1 MANIIQQAQNG
12 VISTTG
18 NYVPLYTSTI
28 SPIYHRPGNRHR
40 PNYHVVSSTPAPF
53 VVTGDPIAQHP
64 YLSTVNYNNELPAV
78 ISSTPFPQNY
88 DGGYSATPAPISV
101 YTATTPTTLINNY
114 EYPSSTPSPFVRTT
128 PQPGYDSR
136 NTVYIT
142 PAPKTFVT
150 NGYTSQQ
157 NYLRNDLLLPQQ
169 QFVSEFN
176 HNVNFGNHPELD
188 PYYPQQQQYDHNLQQ
203 AFELPTVQPLYN
215 KFRNSF
221 SSIRPSAFDRINRRY

>member
-1 MANIIQQAQNG
+1 MANIIQQAQTG

-28 SPIYHRPGNRHR
+28 APIYNRPSHRHR
-40 PNYHVVSSTPAPF
+40 PNYHVSSTPAPF
-53 VVTGDPIAQHP
+53 VVTTGVPTAQQP
-64 YLSTVNYNNELPAV
+64 YLSTVNYNNELPV
-78 ISSTPFPQNY
+78 ISSTPFPQSY

-114 EYPSSTPSPFVRTT
+114 EYPSSTPSPFRAT

-142 PAPKTFVT
+142 PAPKTYVT
-150 NGYTSQQ
+150 NGFASQQ
-157 NYLRNDLLLPQQ
+157 PNYLRNDLLPPQQ
-169 QFVSEFN
+169 QFVNEFN
-176 HNVNFGNHPELD
+176 HNLNFGGHQELD
-188 PYYPQQQQYDHNLQQ
+188 PYYPQQQHYDHNLQQ
-203 AFELPTVQPLYN
+203 TFELPTVQPLDN